1 MKLRP
6 LYQQPDFDAVHDLWT
21 VGFKNV
27 LLVEPTGGGK
37 TVIFCKVI
45 HDHQGASVAIAHRHE
60 LVTQI
65 SMSLAAQGI
74 RHRVIGGKKTVKWL
88 NFCHERKFGKS
99 FVDPNAWNAVASVD
113 TLIGKSARRNYAN
126 WFPQV
131 TLWVQDEAHH
141 VLCGNKWGNA
151 AELFPNAKGLGVTA
165 TPTRADGK
173 GLGRHADGLFDV
185 MHVGPPMRQLIEWG
199 YLTDY
204 TDTNGRTH
212 IFCPPSDMDFSG
224 QKVGSTGD
232 YNPKQLRAVAQD
244 SHIVG
249 DVVDHYMRLAPGRL
263 GITFAPDVETA
274 TDIANKFNA
283 AGIPAKM
290 VCGETPDDERI
301 KAMEA
306 FERRELLQLVN
317 VDLFGEGTD
326 VPALE
331 VVSFARKTESYSLYA
346 QQFGR
351 VLRLG
356 IDPSL
361 YATWDSLTS
370 DQRRWH
376 ISQSKKPH
384 AVIIDH
390 VGNVL
395 RHGGPP
401 DEHREWTLDGRDKR
415 SSGRSDALPMKAC
428 SECLRPYMS
437 YKKSCPNCG
446 HTPEPAART
455 APEFVDGDL
464 LELDAATLAKLRAD
478 KNKIDG
484 APNLP
489 TGAGSLAVAGAIN
502 RHAEKQESQAQLRD
516 WISWWAGVHNHLGHD
531 ESESY
536 RIFYQ
541 RFGLDVLSAQGLPR
555 ADADKLARK
564 VSTDVERLAAKHQ
577 LTGA

>member
-6 LYQQPDFDAVHDLWT
+6 LYQKPDFDAVHDLWSL
-21 VGFKNV
+21 GFKNV

-37 TVIFCKVI
+37 TVIFSEVI
-45 HDHQGASVAIAHRHE
+45 RAHKGASVAIAHRQE
-60 LVTQI
+60 LVSQ
-65 SMSLAAQGI
+65 MSLALAADGV
-74 RHRVIGGKKTVKWL
+74 RHRVIGTKALIRWINYL
-88 NFCHERKFGKS
+88 HERKFGKS
-99 FVDPNAWNAVASVD
+99 FVDPNAWCAVAGVD
-113 TLIGKSARRNYAN
+113 SLTSAANKRNLAS

-141 VLCGNKWGNA
+141 VLVGNKWGNA
-151 AELFPNAKGLGVTA
+151 ADLFPNAKGLGVTA

-173 GLGRHADGLFDV
+173 GLGKHSDGLFSA
-185 MHVGPPMRQLIEWG
+185 MHVGPSMRQLIDWG

-204 TDTNGRTH
+204 TDANGRTH
-212 IFCPPSDMDFSG
+212 VFCPPSDMDFAG

-232 YNPKQLRAVAQD
+232 YNPKQLRAVAKD

-249 DVVDHYMRLAPGRL
+249 DVVAHYLKLAPGKL

-274 TDIANKFNA
+274 TDIANQFNA
-283 AGIPAKM
+283 AGVPAKM
-290 VCGETPDDERI
+290 VCGNTPDKERAQ
-301 KAMEA
+301 AMEQ

-351 VLRLG
+351 VLRLM
-356 IDPSL
+356 IDRDL
-361 YATWDSLTS
+361 YPTWDDLTS
-370 DQRRWH
+370 EQRRWH
-376 ISQSKKPH
+376 ISRSEKPH

-401 DEHREWTLDGRDKR
+401 DIPRDWTLDARDKR
-415 SSGRSDALPMKAC
+415 STGPSDALPLKGCA
-428 SECLRPYMS
+428 ECTRPYES
-437 YKKSCPNCG
+437 YKRTCPHCG
-446 HTPEPAART
+446 HYQEPAART

-464 LELDAATLAKLRAD
+464 LELDAATLAKLRGD
-478 KNKIDG
+478 KDKIDG
-484 APNLP
+484 PAPNP
-489 TGAGSLAVAGAIN
+489 KGAGQLAVMGAHA

-516 WISWWAGVHNHLGHD
+516 WIAWWAGTHSHIGHS
-531 ESESY
+531 ESENY

-541 RFGLDVLSAQGLPR
+541 RFGLDVLTAQGLNR

-564 VSTDVERLAAKHQ
+564 VSDDVERVVIKHK